1 MEHLVN
7 ETSNGIDFTLS
18 NQFGTIEIKANGTG
32 TDNALA
38 NLAEMLRDTIDSLGI
53 DVEVLSY

>member
-7 ETSNGIDFTLS
+7 ETSNGINFTLS
-18 NQFGTIEIKANGTG
+18 NQLGTIEIKASGAN
-32 TDNALA
+32 TDDALA
-38 NLAEMLRDTIDSLGI
+38 NLVEMLRDTIDSLGI